1 MNLAK
6 QLTLP
11 AVAVVA
17 SVVLLGCERPPP
29 ESVQLGY
36 RGVAMEQN
44 YNPRLLDASLKQNLP
59 VESLPAAAPGGP
71 KVSDVYQ
78 NVQVLK
84 DLSVAEF
91 TRTMVAVTTWV
102 SPKEGCN
109 YCHVPGNWASDD
121 IYTKVVS
128 RRMFEM
134 VRAANSDWKQH
145 VAVNGTGVTCY
156 TCHRG
161 NPVPK
166 YVWVTDPGPNQPSGV
181 KPTGQNYASSTVAY
195 AALPFDPYTPF
206 LDQTNEVRVIGQ
218 TALPAGN
225 TTSLKQAEWTYGL
238 MMQISDSLGVN
249 CTFCHNSRAF
259 YDWKQ
264 STPQRTTAW
273 YAIRHVRDMNQ
284 NYIWPLNDVL
294 PASRKGPYGD
304 PFKVGCMTCHQ
315 GAYRPLYGAQMAKD
329 YPALHAA
336 DPAAAEAAP
345 AEAAPVESV
354 AAAPV
359 EEVAAPEAAPAEAA
373 PAQEVAPAPVEEAPA
388 TEAAPVEDAA
398 PAPQQL

>member
-1 MNLAK
+1 MNLGK
-6 QLTLP
+6 QASIPL
-11 AVAVVA
+11 VAVVA

-29 ESVQLGY
+29 EVVQAGY
-36 RGVAMEQN
+36 RGLAMEQN
-44 YNPRLLDASLKQNLP
+44 YNPRLLEASLKENIP
-59 VESLPAAAPGGP
+59 PEAIPAAPPGGP
-71 KVSDVYQ
+71 KVSEVYQ
-78 NVQVLK
+78 NVQVLS

-134 VRAANSDWKQH
+134 VQQTNANWKNH
-145 VAVNGTGVTCY
+145 VAVKGVGVTCY

-195 AALPFDPYTPF
+195 SALPFDPYTPF
-206 LDQTNEVRVIGQ
+206 LDQANEIRVIGT

-225 TTSLKQAEWTYGL
+225 KASIKQAEWTYGL

-249 CTFCHNSRAF
+249 CTFCHNTRSFFAW
-259 YDWKQ
+259 DQ
-264 STPQRTTAW
+264 STPQRATAW
-273 YAIRHVRDMNQ
+273 FAIRHVREMNQ
-284 NYIWPLNDVL
+284 DYIWPLNDVL

-304 PFKVGCMTCHQ
+304 PFKIGCMTCHQ
-315 GAYRPLYGAQMAKD
+315 GAYKPLYAAQMLKD
-329 YPALHAA
+329 YPALQGPTKAA
-336 DPAAAEAAP
+336 APEAEAAP
-345 AEAAPVESV
+345 AVE
-354 AAAPV
+354 
-359 EEVAAPEAAPAEAA
+359 
-373 PAQEVAPAPVEEAPA
+373 PAPVENAVPA
-388 TEAAPVEDAA
+388 A
-398 PAPQQL
+398 QKL

>member
-1 MNLAK
+1 MNFGK

-29 ESVQLGY
+29 ETVQLGY

-44 YNPRLLDASLKQNLP
+44 YNPRLLEASLKENLP
-59 VESLPAAAPGGP
+59 LESLPAAAPGGP
-71 KVSDVYQ
+71 KVSDVYE
-78 NVQVLK
+78 NVQVLG

-102 SPKEGCN
+102 APKEGCN

-134 VRAANSDWKQH
+134 TRAANSDWKQH

-181 KPTGQNYASSTVAY
+181 TPTGQNYASKTVAY
-195 AALPFDPYTPF
+195 AALPLDPYTPF
-206 LDQTNEVRVIGQ
+206 LDQANEIRVIGQ

-259 YDWKQ
+259 YDWQQ

-273 YAIRHVRDMNQ
+273 HAIRHVRDINQ

-329 YPALHAA
+329 YPALYAE
-336 DPAAAEAAP
+336 DPAEAEAVT
-345 AEAAPVESV
+345 AEAAPVEDV

-359 EEVAAPEAAPAEAA
+359 EEAAPAEAA
-373 PAQEVAPAPVEEAPA
+373 PAEEAPA
-388 TEAAPVEDAA
+388 EETAPAPEAAPVEDAA

>member
-1 MNLAK
+1 MNLGK

-44 YNPRLLDASLKQNLP
+44 YNPRLLEASLKQNLP

-102 SPKEGCN
+102 APKEGCN

-128 RRMFEM
+128 RRMFEL
-134 VRAANSDWKQH
+134 VRATNSNWKDH
-145 VAVNGTGVTCY
+145 VAATGVTCY

-206 LDQTNEVRVIGQ
+206 LDQTNEIRVIGQ

-225 TTSLKQAEWTYGL
+225 KTSLKQAEWTYGL

-249 CTFCHNSRAF
+249 CTFCHNSRSF

-315 GAYRPLYGAQMAKD
+315 GAYKPLYGAQMAKD
-329 YPALHAA
+329 YPALY
-336 DPAAAEAAP
+336 
-345 AEAAPVESV
+345 ES
-354 AAAPV
+354 
-359 EEVAAPEAAPAEAA
+359 APAEAA
-373 PAQEVAPAPVEEAPA
+373 PAAEEAPAAEAEAAPVEEAAPAPVEQA
-388 TEAAPVEDAA
+388 AAPVEDAA

>member
-1 MNLAK
+1 MNLGK

-29 ESVQLGY
+29 EVVQKGY

-44 YNPRLLDASLKQNLP
+44 YNPRLLEASLKANLP

-71 KVSDVYQ
+71 KVSDVYE

-102 SPKEGCN
+102 APKEGCN

-128 RRMFEM
+128 RRMFEL
-134 VRAANSDWKQH
+134 VRATNSNWKDH
-145 VAVNGTGVTCY
+145 VAETGVTCY

-181 KPTGQNYASSTVAY
+181 TPTGQNYASSTVAY
-195 AALPFDPYTPF
+195 SALPLDPYTPF
-206 LDQTNEVRVIGQ
+206 LDQANEIRVIGQ

-249 CTFCHNSRAF
+249 CTFCHNSRSF

-273 YAIRHVRDMNQ
+273 YAIRHVRDINQ
-284 NYIWPLNDVL
+284 NYIWPLNDAL

-315 GAYRPLYGAQMAKD
+315 GAYKPLYGAQMAKD
-329 YPALHAA
+329 YPALY
-336 DPAAAEAAP
+336 
-345 AEAAPVESV
+345 ES
-354 AAAPV
+354 
-359 EEVAAPEAAPAEAA
+359 APAEAA
-373 PAQEVAPAPVEEAPA
+373 PAAEEAPAAEAEAAPVEEAAPAPVEQA
-388 TEAAPVEDAA
+388 AAPVEDAA

>member
-1 MNLAK
+1 MNLGK

-29 ESVQLGY
+29 ETVQLGY

-44 YNPRLLDASLKQNLP
+44 YNPRLLEASLKENLP
-59 VESLPAAAPGGP
+59 VESLPPSAPGGP
-71 KVSDVYQ
+71 NVSDVYE
-78 NVQVLK
+78 NVQVLG

-128 RRMFEM
+128 RRMFEL
-134 VRAANSDWKQH
+134 VRDTNSNWKDH
-145 VAVNGTGVTCY
+145 VAETGVTCY

-181 KPTGQNYASSTVAY
+181 TPTGQNYASSTVAY
-195 AALPFDPYTPF
+195 SALPLDPYTPF
-206 LDQTNEVRVIGQ
+206 LDQANEIRVIGQ

-259 YDWKQ
+259 SDWKQ

-273 YAIRHVRDMNQ
+273 YAIRHVRDINQ
-284 NYIWPLNDVL
+284 NYIWPLNDAL
-294 PASRKGPYGD
+294 PESRKGPYGD

-315 GAYRPLYGAQMAKD
+315 GAYKPLYGAQMAKD
-329 YPALHAA
+329 YPALYEST
-336 DPAAAEAAP
+336 PVAEAAP
-345 AEAAPVESV
+345 AEAAP
-354 AAAPV
+354 A
-359 EEVAAPEAAPAEAA
+359 EAAPAEEA
-373 PAQEVAPAPVEEAPA
+373 APAPVEEAAA